1 MLMTIFVV
9 MTATLST
16 QAADLSGPAAAIDG
30 DTLILE
36 GTSVRLAGI
45 DAPEL
50 EQTCL
55 RNAQEI
61 PCGLISKGALLD
73 LITAMDVHCDLDGGE
88 LDALPTAICQAGGF
102 EINEN
107 MVYTGWALPL
117 ADISRYDTIRNGA
130 KDDGRCLW
138 STDYVV
144 P

>member
-1 MLMTIFVV
+1 MTLLLV
-9 MTATLST
+9 MTAAL
-16 QAADLSGPAAAIDG
+16 AARAANLSGPAAAIDG

-36 GTSVRLAGI
+36 GTTLRLAGI

-50 EQTCL
+50 EKTCL

-73 LITAMDVHCDLDGGE
+73 LITAMEVHCDFDGGE
-88 LDALPTAICQAGGF
+88 MDTLPTAICQSGGF

-117 ADISRYDTIRNGA
+117 DGTSRYDAIRDGA
-130 KDDGRCLW
+130 RDDGRGLW
-138 STDYVV
+138 STDYVT